1 MDIEITYFIK
11 HFSTVS
17 KVLVSN
23 GYLWS
28 SGNKTEVIDL
38 VDSNVKCKDLDD
50 FPLEIKFAVSAN
62 LASLPIICGGLIY
75 NESSYDN
82 TIYSSDKC
90 FKYMDGGWQHF
101 ATMLEKRMGAAGI
114 IYDNAFHIFG
124 GCDLDE
130 LDTNLRG
137 CDPLDESTSLQS
149 SEIVNVDG
157 SSTKGPQ
164 LPRRFSSHAI
174 ATINSTVSIIT
185 GGFQDS
191 DSMSDQTWYF
201 NHETQEFQP
210 GPDLLEGRNNHNS
223 GTITDQETKEKI
235 VIVAG
240 GMSELTELL
249 LNGEWVAGKN
259 PTEL

>member
-1 MDIEITYFIK
+1 MI
-11 HFSTVS
+11 STGYPGYH
-17 KVLVSN
+17 SN
-23 GYLWS
+23 YS
-28 SGNKTEVIDL
+28 ATKTEVIDL
-38 VDSNVKCKDLDD
+38 ENSNVECKDLDN
-50 FPLEIKFAVSAN
+50 FPLEIKHAVSTN
-62 LASLPIICGGLIY
+62 LASMPIICGGWLENAPI
-75 NESSYDN
+75 D
-82 TIYSSDKC
+82 SSDKC

-114 IYDNAFHIFG
+114 VYDNAFHIFG